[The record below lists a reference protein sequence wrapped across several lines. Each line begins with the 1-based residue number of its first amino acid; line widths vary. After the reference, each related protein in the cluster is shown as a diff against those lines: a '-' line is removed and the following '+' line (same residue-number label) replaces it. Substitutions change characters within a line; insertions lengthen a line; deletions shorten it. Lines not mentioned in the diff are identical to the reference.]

1 MQHIVVIGGGA
12 AGMSAASRIRKL
24 QPNWKIS
31 VFEAGNL
38 VSHAPCG
45 IPYVIGGVSKQEQ
58 LSHYPPEFFINKRH
72 IDLHMQAK
80 VLKVRP
86 GEVRVLEQ
94 GVEKPYP
101 WDQLLFAN
109 GAIPR
114 RPPIEGTDLQGV
126 FTADLPPDAQVI
138 TRYMQTQTVEHVI
151 IIGTGYIALEMA
163 EAFVLRNKKVTML
176 GRSGR
181 LLRRTFDAEI
191 SETVEKRL
199 AQDIDLRLQ
208 EKTVALQGKTRV
220 EQVVTESGSLK
231 ADMVILATGIRA
243 DTRPATELGVE
254 TGPSGAIKTDQTM
267 QTNIKGV
274 YAAGDVAES
283 HHLLTGKNTWIALA
297 PAGNKMGYVAGSNM
311 AGSRLVFPGVVG
323 TAITKYQEL
332 EIGRTGLTQREAE
345 EAGYTV
351 KSAVIETATGP
362 GYYPG
367 HGTIRLKGIADAE
380 ENRLLGLQAVGQGVL
395 TRIDTFALALQ
406 QRCTTGNLFFSDLAY
421 APPFSPVWDPLVVL
435 ARVLKF

>member
-1 MQHIVVIGGGA
+1 MQHIVIIGGGA

-24 QPNWKIS
+24 QPDWNIS

-45 IPYVIGGVSKQEQ
+45 IPYVIGGLSRQDQ
-58 LSHYPPEFFINKRH
+58 LTHYTPDFFINKRH
-72 IDLHMQAK
+72 IDLHMQTK
-80 VLKVRP
+80 VLEVRP
-86 GEVRVLEQ
+86 NEIRVVKQ
-94 GVEKPYP
+94 GVEHLYP

-109 GAIPR
+109 GAIPH

-126 FTADLPPDAQVI
+126 FTADLPPDAHVI
-138 TRYMQTQTVEHVI
+138 TRYMQKQSVEHVV

-163 EAFVLRNKKVTML
+163 EAFVLQNKKVTML

-181 LLRRTFDAEI
+181 ILRTTFDTEI
-191 SETVEKRL
+191 SEMVVTRL
-199 AQDIDLRLQ
+199 ARDIKLRLQ
-208 EKTVALQGKTRV
+208 EKTVALQGGTRV
-220 EQVVTESGSLK
+220 KQVVTDNGTLR
-231 ADMVILATGIRA
+231 ADMVILATGIQA
-243 DTRPATELGVE
+243 DTRLATEFGVK
-254 TGPSGAIKTDQTM
+254 TGPSGAIRTNRAM
-267 QTNIKGV
+267 RTNIKDV

-297 PAGNKMGYVAGSNM
+297 PTGNKMGYVAGSNM
-311 AGSRLVFPGVVG
+311 AGTEMIFPGVVG
-323 TAITKYQEL
+323 TAITKYQDM
-332 EIGRTGLTQREAE
+332 EIGRTGLTQQQAE
-345 EAGYTV
+345 EAGYEV

-367 HGTIRLKGIADAE
+367 HGTIRLKGIADTKA
-380 ENRLLGLQAVGQGVL
+380 NRLLGLQAVGQGVL

-406 QRCTTGNLFFSDLAY
+406 KRYTTGDLFFSDLAY